1 MKRTDGTFHST
12 DGLTGSPG
20 RVPAARLRLA
30 GLALTALLGSLLVI
44 WVSRTTWLRVESLQR
59 EFAGLKADNFYIGGR
74 VRNDI
79 QRLNDAL
86 LRYRL
91 RGDTNDA
98 EAFRAEAQALGQWLD
113 QNSTNTVT
121 PVEREFFSQVMAAY
135 GGYPPGNLPAA
146 GAPRGPRGLPP
157 S

>member
-12 DGLTGSPG
+12 DGLTGFPG

-59 EFAGLKADNFYIGGR
+59 EFAGLKADNFYIGVR

-79 QRLNDAL
+79 QRLTDAL
-86 LRYRL
+86 LRYPL
-91 RGDTNDA
+91 RRATNHP
-98 EAFRAEAQALGQWLD
+98 EAFRAETQALGQWLD
-113 QNSTNTVT
+113 PKRPKTD
-121 PVEREFFSQVMAAY
+121 
-135 GGYPPGNLPAA
+135 
-146 GAPRGPRGLPP
+146 
-157 S
+157 